1 MLALGKRINMK
12 LCCKF
17 DEAEK
22 TSDYKYVGLN
32 SAIEYK
38 NVFRRKP
45 IKWANQHDVILIG
58 KKNYAWISNP
68 NAVRKP
74 KANT

>member
-1 MLALGKRINMK
+1 MLALGERINMK

-38 NVFRRKP
+38 NVLRR
-45 IKWANQHDVILIG
+45 
-58 KKNYAWISNP
+58 
-68 NAVRKP
+68 
-74 KANT
+74 